1 MDSTSQYGT
10 ESDSNASGASADWR
24 AKRSVVIAI
33 SRNCIQPPFAHS
45 PIARAN
51 FIKLL
56 TEGMTIS
63 AAAQRTGTT
72 SWAIASLRRSH
83 PEFDQCVHDAIELGT
98 EAVQARL
105 REIALTGD
113 AESMATVRAAE
124 VYLKGTHSA
133 YRPPNNPRR
142 ASAKITRVDADGNTY
157 TISATADGIP
167 D

>member
-1 MDSTSQYGT
+1 MDNATQDDSNRA
-10 ESDSNASGASADWR
+10 SNASGASADWR
-24 AKRSVVIAI
+24 ARRSDVIAI
-33 SRNCIQPPFAHS
+33 SRNCIQTPFAHS

-51 FIKLL
+51 FVKLL

-72 SWAIASLRRSH
+72 SWAIANLRRNH

-98 EAVQARL
+98 EAVQERL

-113 AESMATVRAAE
+113 MKDMTTVRAAE
-124 VYLKGTHSA
+124 IFLKGTHSA

-142 ASAKITRVDADGNTY
+142 ASARITRTDADGNTY

>member
-1 MDSTSQYGT
+1 MR
-10 ESDSNASGASADWR
+10 SDIAAR
-24 AKRSVVIAI
+24 AKHSIPV
-33 SRNCIQPPFAHS
+33 SFAQS
-45 PIARAN
+45 PIAKGNLVR
-51 FIKLL
+51 LL
-56 TEGMTIS
+56 CEGLSIS
-63 AAAQRTGTT
+63 EASRRVGTT
-72 SWAIASLRRSH
+72 AQNVAHLRRAH
-83 PEFDQCVHDAIELGT
+83 PDFDAAVQDAIELGT

-113 AESMATVRAAE
+113 AEAMATVRAAE

-133 YRPPNNPRR
+133 YRAPNSNPRR